1 MSVPYSD
8 TYRWGNFKKAPEGV
22 KVEKHSPV
30 KVLKAS
36 SADLVIQNMATQ
48 IFKEFPA
55 RCEQFVRDAARL
67 LLKTPVRCIYRP
79 IVEGCIW
86 RQRERTIINGK
97 LTFYS
102 FVQLASIPGNFLAF
116 LMAFGTPPFAW
127 EKEELL
133 QDLDASWTQDIDE
146 RRAKLEALKEEG
158 LKHAAEETEFLAYEN
173 WIRKI
178 DVLPKPLEGLVL

>member
-8 TYRWGNFKKAPEGV
+8 SYSWGNFKKTSEAV
-22 KVEKHSPV
+22 KVEKNPLANVS
-30 KVLKAS
+30 KAS
-36 SADLVIQNMATQ
+36 PADLAIQDVAVQ

-67 LLKTPVRCIYRP
+67 IIKTPIRCIYRP

-86 RQRERTIINGK
+86 RQRERAIINGK

-102 FVQLASIPGNFLAF
+102 FVQLGSIPGKFLASLIAF
-116 LMAFGTPPFAW
+116 LNPPFAW
-127 EKEELL
+127 KKVELV
-133 QDLDASWTQDIDE
+133 QDLHANLNQDIDE

-158 LKHAAEETEFLAYEN
+158 LKHAGEEAEFLAYES
-173 WIRKI
+173 WIRQI
-178 DVLPKPLEGLVL
+178 EV